1 MKIDQK
7 GIIGILGILVL
18 VVAVSG
24 CGSPSEDDPYDKNKT
39 LMMTAEKIKANAT
52 PVGGEEFQRNTLKY
66 ADTPIKL
73 TGTVFQIDSSHFL
86 MYMDDNPKYIVYV
99 NMMGV
104 TPSNL
109 LEDDIVTVYGVP
121 EGKVKY
127 ETVSGT
133 ENIIPSIEVWTDNVE
148 IG

>member
-7 GIIGILGILVL
+7 GIIGIIGILVL
-18 VVAVSG
+18 VVAISG
-24 CGSPSEDDPYDKNKT
+24 CGSSSEDDPYDKNKT
-39 LMMTAEKIKANAT
+39 LLMTDEEIKANAT
-52 PVGGEEFQRNTLKY
+52 PVGGEDFQRNTQKY

-73 TGTVFQIDSSHFL
+73 TGIVMQIDTTHFL
-86 MYMDDNPKYIVYV
+86 MYMDDNPDYIVYV

-104 TPSNL
+104 TPQNL
-109 LEDDIVTVYGVP
+109 LEDDKVNVYGVP

-133 ENIIPSIEVWTDNVE
+133 ENIVPSIEVWTDNVE
-148 IG
+148 II